1 MSPGVPPPALP
12 GLRPEWSRTV
22 EAVDCAG
29 VRRTWHLL
37 DTHATGA
44 GPPPR
49 LTLLCIHGNPTWSYA
64 FRRLLAEA
72 PPDIRVV
79 AVDHLDMGW
88 SERTGM
94 RRTLADRIDD
104 LDGLTAVLGLTEG
117 APVVTVAHDWG
128 GPISLGWALRHVDR
142 LAGVVLMNT
151 AVHQPRL
158 AAAPV
163 LIRLA
168 RTGWLRRA
176 VTERSPVFVRGT
188 TALSRLRRGDVM
200 PVDVAR
206 AYAAPY
212 AGRTRR
218 RAVGDF
224 VADIPL
230 EADHPSRAEL
240 DRIAAGLSG
249 LAEVPVLLLWGPD
262 DPVFSDRYLRDLRG
276 RLPHADV
283 HRYEGARHLVMED
296 APGLVPDLLRWVDD
310 RCTPRGHADVHA
322 TAAGVV
328 GGTDPESLLD
338 EVRARASDD
347 SPAVVE
353 LASGTRTT
361 WRDLADRIDA
371 CARGLLASGVR
382 RGDRVAM
389 LVTPGADL
397 IVAIYAC
404 WAIGAVAV
412 VADAGLGVRGMRR
425 ALRGAHIDHVVAIA
439 PGLALARTLA
449 VPGLRVRA
457 GSSGPADRLAT
468 TDLASL
474 EALGRRSAALPD
486 ALAQPDDDAV
496 VAFTSGATG
505 PAKGVVY
512 TQARLLAQ
520 RAVLREHYRITR
532 SDALVAAFA
541 PWSVLGPALGIPSA
555 LPDMDVRRASTL
567 TAPAVA
573 DATRAVAG
581 TLMWASPAALRG
593 VASTSGD
600 LTADDRAALHSIRL
614 LLAAGAPVP
623 PHLLAEVAAVMP
635 GAEART
641 PYGMTE
647 ALPLTDIRLAD
658 IIAAPDEEGVCVG
671 HPVGGVEIGIAP
683 LDAHGRAGAVPTAPS
698 GVTGEICVRAA
709 HTKDRYDALWA
720 TQSRSSVDAWHRTG
734 DVGHLDVAG
743 RLWVEGRM
751 AHVIATADGPVT
763 PVGAERRAETLPA
776 VRQAACVGV
785 GPPGAAVVVMVVVP
799 TEPPG
804 RDGLAD
810 PDLTAGVRAR
820 VGERVAAVL
829 SVRALPV
836 DIRHQSKIDRR
847 AVADWADGVLA
858 GGRIRRLV

>member
-1 MSPGVPPPALP
+1 MSLSVPPPALP
-12 GLRPEWSRTV
+12 GLRPEWSRNV
-22 EAVDCAG
+22 AAVDCAG
-29 VRRTWHLL
+29 VRRTWHVL
-37 DTHATGA
+37 DTHATGNGHA
-44 GPPPR
+44 PR

-72 PPDIRVV
+72 PPDMRVV
-79 AVDHLDMGW
+79 AVDQLDMGW

-104 LDGLTAVLGLTEG
+104 LDGLVGVLGL
-117 APVVTVAHDWG
+117 ADDARVVTVAHDWG

-151 AVHQPRL
+151 AVHQPRS
-158 AAAPV
+158 AAAPA

-176 VTERSPVFVRGT
+176 VTTHSPLFVRGT
-188 TALSRLRRGDVM
+188 TALSRLRRGEAM
-200 PVDVAR
+200 PADVAR
-206 AYAAPY
+206 AYVAPY
-212 AGRTRR
+212 ADRARR

-230 EADHPSRAEL
+230 EADHPSRTEL
-240 DRIAAGLSG
+240 DRIAAGLSK
-249 LAEVPVLLLWGPD
+249 LAEVPALLLWGPD

-296 APGLVPDLLRWVDD
+296 APGLVPDLLRWAEA
-310 RCTPRGHADVHA
+310 RCDEPGPGRSQIAEAKPA
-322 TAAGVV
+322 TEGSAQ
-328 GGTDPESLLD
+328 SLLD
-338 EVRARASDD
+338 EVHARQRDD

-353 LASGTRTT
+353 LASGTCTT
-361 WRDLADRIDA
+361 WRELADRIDA
-371 CARGLLASGVR
+371 CARGLYASGVR

-397 IVAIYAC
+397 IVAIYSC
-404 WAIGAVAV
+404 WSIGAAAV

-425 ALRGAHIDHVVAIA
+425 ALRGAHIDHVIAIA
-439 PGLALARTLA
+439 PGLALARTLS

-468 TDLASL
+468 TDLASV
-474 EALGRRSAALPD
+474 EALGRRSPQVPADGAHVS
-486 ALAQPDDDAV
+486 DDAV

-520 RAVLREHYRITR
+520 RAVLREHYGITR

-541 PWSVLGPALGIPSA
+541 PWSVLGPALGIASA

-567 TAPAVA
+567 TAAAVA

-581 TLMWASPAALRG
+581 TLIWASPAALRG
-593 VASTSGD
+593 VASTSGA
-600 LTADDRAALHSIRL
+600 LTANDRAALQTIRL

-623 PHLLAEVAAVMP
+623 PHLLAEVAALMP
-635 GAEART
+635 GVDART

-647 ALPLTDIRLAD
+647 ALPLTDIRLVD
-658 IIAAPDEEGVCVG
+658 IMAAPDEEGVCVG
-671 HPVGGVEIGIAP
+671 HPVVGVEIEIAP
-683 LDAHGRAGAVPTAPS
+683 LDALGRAAASPTTIA

-720 TQSRSSVDAWHRTG
+720 TQSRTSFDAWHRTG
-734 DVGHLDVAG
+734 DVGHLDSAG

-763 PVGAERRAETLPA
+763 PVGAERRAETLPG

-799 TEPPG
+799 TEPPR

-810 PDLTAGVRAR
+810 SDLTAAVRAR
-820 VGERVAAVL
+820 VGEHVAAVL
-829 SVRALPV
+829 VVRALPV

-847 AVADWADGVLA
+847 AVARWVDGVLA
-858 GGRIRRLV
+858 GARIRRLV